1 MDEDQDQDFL
11 VEDQNVTPDA
21 EKNFEQKDEKN
32 VERKGF
38 NVTSLILGIIGC
50 VLFCQWYIA
59 IPCGIVAIIFSV
71 AGKADAG
78 RGMGVAGLILG
89 IVALVLCIL
98 VYGLAIAGAITGSAL
113 ANSLY

>member
-1 MDEDQDQDFL
+1 MDEEQDFL
-11 VEDQNVTPDA
+11 NENQNVKPNT
-21 EKNFEQKDEKN
+21 EKNA
-32 VERKGF
+32 ERKGF

-59 IPCGIVAIIFSV
+59 IPCGIVAIIFSI

-98 VYGLAIAGAITGSAL
+98 VYGLAIAGVLTGSAL